1 MKIGKNTTG
10 ENYYGF
16 EIIESTAPFSPLSVT
31 VMHKYAV
38 DRVINYFE
46 SELARRIEVFSK
58 SLAYLKHPKLT
69 FGPEKKG
76 MFSEEQ
82 MELRKIKLFYKETK
96 DRTEWDNEIAHIERK
111 IHIFGEVWKPFIEY
125 LKTYPSFAE
134 IIKKYVETFTYRPDF
149 LSFGK
154 NYDFYYGADL
164 NQIYSKYSGVSVESF
179 RSSSDEEM
187 WKDTYRIRFYNS
199 QSDENRYLVK
209 HRPDKY
215 KVKSI

>member
-76 MFSEEQ
+76 MFIDEQ

-96 DRTEWDNEIAHIERK
+96 DRTEWDNAIAHIERK

-179 RSSSDEEM
+179 RSSSNEEM

-209 HRPDKY
+209 HKPKEY
-215 KVKSI
+215 QVKSV

>member
-46 SELARRIEVFSK
+46 KELARRIEVFSK
-58 SLAYLKHPKLT
+58 SLAYLKHPNLT

-76 MFSEEQ
+76 MFIDEQ
-82 MELRKIKLFYKETK
+82 RELRKIKLFYKETK
-96 DRTEWDNEIAHIERK
+96 DRTEWDNEIAHIEGK
-111 IHIFGEVWKPFIEY
+111 IHIFGEIWKPFIEY
-125 LKTYPSFAE
+125 LKTYPSFGNM
-134 IIKKYVETFTYRPDF
+134 IKKYIETFTYKPDF
-149 LSFGK
+149 LSFGE
-154 NYDFYYGADL
+154 NYDFYYEADL
-164 NQIYSKYSGVSVESF
+164 KSLYSNYTGVTIESF

-187 WKDTYRIRFYNS
+187 WKDAYRIRFYNS

-209 HRPDKY
+209 HKPKEY

>member
-76 MFSEEQ
+76 MFIDEQ
-82 MELRKIKLFYKETK
+82 MDLRKIKLFYKETK
-96 DRTEWDNEIAHIERK
+96 DRTEWDNEIAHIEEK

-134 IIKKYVETFTYRPDF
+134 IIKKYVETFTYKPDF
-149 LSFGK
+149 LSFGEK
-154 NYDFYYGADL
+154 YDFYYGVDL

-179 RSSSDEEM
+179 GSSSDEEM
-187 WKDTYRIRFYNS
+187 WEDTYRIRFYNS
-199 QSDENRYLVK
+199 QFDENRYFIK
-209 HRPDKY
+209 HRPYKY
-215 KVKSI
+215 QVKSI